1 MEVGHYLASGVY
13 RNSSDDVI
21 CCMGVGG
28 LPLELDEL
36 ALKVCLGL
44 NSLPGISSAMQIVF
58 TLLIYVTG
66 VMTAQ

>member
-1 MEVGHYLASGVY
+1 
-13 RNSSDDVI
+13 
-21 CCMGVGG
+21 MGVGG